1 MLSISMAA
9 IAHQTGEER
18 RRRRFSIIPDKL
30 SCDGKGSSAI
40 GASALRSRSR

>member
-9 IAHQTGEER
+9 TAHQTGEG
-18 RRRRFSIIPDKL
+18 RRRRFSIIRDKL
-30 SCDGKGSSAI
+30 SCGGSGSSAI

>member
-9 IAHQTGEER
+9 TAHQTGEG

-40 GASALRSRSR
+40 GASALRRRSR